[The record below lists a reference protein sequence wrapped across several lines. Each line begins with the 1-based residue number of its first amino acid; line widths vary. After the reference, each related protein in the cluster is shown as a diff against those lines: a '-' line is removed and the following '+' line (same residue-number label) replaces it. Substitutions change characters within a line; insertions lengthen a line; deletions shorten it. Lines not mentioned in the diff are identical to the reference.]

1 MRIGILGGTFDPVHI
16 AHLIVAE
23 EARIQLDLEEVVFIP
38 TGQPWLKAAQP
49 VSPANLRMEMVRV
62 AIASNPFFRLSS
74 IEVDRPGPTYTLD
87 TLVALREEWGR
98 EAELHFI
105 LGADALQELPRWNE
119 PNRIIE
125 LCTPVVF
132 SRPEYI
138 NVSLEELEDA
148 LPGIA
153 GKVRVLRDPQIGVS
167 GTEIRRRVAGGT
179 SIRYL
184 VPEGVERFIIDNRLY
199 CKEEADGQE

>member
-1 MRIGILGGTFDPVHI
+1 MRIGILGGTFDPIHI

-23 EARIQLDLEEVVFIP
+23 EARVQLNLKEVVFIP
-38 TGQPWLKAAQP
+38 VGQPWLKADQP
-49 VSPANLRMEMVRV
+49 VSPANLRMEMVRI
-62 AIASNPFFRLSS
+62 AIASNPFFRVSS

-87 TLVALREEWGR
+87 TLVALREELGR

-105 LGADALQELPRWNE
+105 LGTDALQDMPRWKE
-119 PNRIIE
+119 PNRILE

-132 SRPEYI
+132 TRPEYE
-138 NVSLEELEDA
+138 NVSPTRMEEA

-153 GKVRVLRDPQIGVS
+153 KKVRVLRDPQIGVS
-167 GTEIRRRVAGGT
+167 GTEIRRRVADGT

-184 VPEGVERFIIDNRLY
+184 VPEGVERFIMEHRLY
-199 CKEEADGQE
+199 CKEEADG

>member
-1 MRIGILGGTFDPVHI
+1 MRIGILGGTFDPIHI

-23 EARIQLDLEEVVFIP
+23 EARVQLDLEEVVFIP
-38 TGQPWLKAAQP
+38 VGQPWLKADQP
-49 VSPANLRMEMVRV
+49 ISPANLRMEMVRV
-62 AIASNPFFRLSS
+62 AIASNPFFRASS

-105 LGADALQELPRWNE
+105 LGTDALQDMPRWKE
-119 PNRIIE
+119 PTRILE

-132 SRPEYI
+132 TRPEYE
-138 NVSLEELEDA
+138 NVSPTRMEEA
-148 LPGIA
+148 LPGITK
-153 GKVRVLRDPQIGVS
+153 KVRVLRDRQIGVS

-184 VPEGVERFIIDNRLY
+184 VPEGVERFIMDNHLY
-199 CKEEADGQE
+199 CKEEADA

>member
-1 MRIGILGGTFDPVHI
+1 MRIGILGGTFDPIHI

-23 EARIQLDLEEVVFIP
+23 EARVQLDLKEVVFIP
-38 TGQPWLKAAQP
+38 AGQPWLKADQP
-49 VSPANLRMEMVRV
+49 LSPANLRMEMVRV
-62 AIASNPFFRLSS
+62 AIASNPFFRASS

-105 LGADALQELPRWNE
+105 LGTDALQDMPRWKE
-119 PNRIIE
+119 PNRVLE

-132 SRPEYI
+132 TRPEYET
-138 NVSLEELEDA
+138 VSPTRMEEA
-148 LPGIA
+148 LPGIMK
-153 GKVRVLRDPQIGVS
+153 KVRVLRDPQIGVS
-167 GTEIRRRVAGGT
+167 GTEVRRRVAGGT

-184 VPEGVERFIIDNRLY
+184 VPEGVERFIMDNRLY
-199 CKEEADGQE
+199 CKEEADA

>member
-1 MRIGILGGTFDPVHI
+1 MRIGILGGTFDPIHI

-23 EARIQLDLEEVVFIP
+23 EARVQLNLKEVVFIP
-38 TGQPWLKAAQP
+38 VGQPWLKADQP

-62 AIASNPFFRLSS
+62 AIASNPFFRVSS

-87 TLVALREEWGR
+87 TLVALREELGR

-105 LGADALQELPRWNE
+105 LGTDALQDLPRWKE
-119 PNRIIE
+119 PNRILE

-132 SRPEYI
+132 TRPEYE
-138 NVSLEELEDA
+138 NVSPTRMEEA

-153 GKVRVLRDPQIGVS
+153 KKVRVLRDPQIGVS
-167 GTEIRRRVAGGT
+167 GTEIRRRVADGT

-184 VPEGVERFIIDNRLY
+184 VPEGVERFIMEHRLY
-199 CKEEADGQE
+199 CKEEADG